1 MEQIA
6 ITYGDLIENNEL
18 LVLISKE
25 NILEIIKTVQKSVK
39 YLTNYTLIFLQKINE
54 KWYVN

>member
-6 ITYGDLIENNEL
+6 ITYGDLIENNEIL
-18 LVLISKE
+18 TLMSKK

-39 YLTNYTLIFLQKINE
+39 YLTNYTLVFLQKING